1 VWATPP
7 CSTGQYGSVEL
18 SLEHLSE
25 ERILSVTVH
34 SCRGLRRIDR
44 QGLSDPYVKVFL
56 APSPKKD
63 EVFKTTVGHQ
73 TLAPEYHQMFM
84 FEDFP
89 SESLEKK
96 SLTVVVIYRHD
107 TSKDQP
113 IGAINV
119 PLYEVTPNKKT
130 KIRKILNA
138 PEKIVKDVETEVNKV
153 EMSFSFDPQSCTL
166 KVCINQAV
174 IQTAYSKRYPNP
186 YVTGYVCNCS
196 NYITYAL
203 CVSLECTK
211 EMCIIIMFP
220 VVLYV

>member
-1 VWATPP
+1 
-7 CSTGQYGSVEL
+7 VEL

-138 PEKIVKDVETEVNKV
+138 PEKVRTRYIKV
-153 EMSFSFDPQSCTL
+153 MPHTYNTHTHTRTRTL
-166 KVCINQAV
+166 IHHMFYIPYCMMN
-174 IQTAYSKRYPNP
+174 TDCEGCRNRSK
-186 YVTGYVCNCS
+186 
-196 NYITYAL
+196 
-203 CVSLECTK
+203 
-211 EMCIIIMFP
+211 
-220 VVLYV
+220 